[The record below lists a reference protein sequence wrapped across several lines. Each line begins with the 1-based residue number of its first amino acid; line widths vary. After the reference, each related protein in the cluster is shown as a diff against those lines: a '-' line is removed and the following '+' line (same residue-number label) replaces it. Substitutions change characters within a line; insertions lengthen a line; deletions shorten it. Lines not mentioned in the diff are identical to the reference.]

1 MFHNQENYVIIKC
14 RFHFIFIRTNLLVIW
29 FYSIIF
35 YLFVR
40 YLRNIFHLFL
50 STWYQSSW
58 SGRLCFCNFYFFLA
72 AFIAVIIF
80 LDSLQYCNIFLDSL
94 HCYNHFPWQ
103 PSLLQFLFF
112 LKSLDC
118 CNFLFSLSFLHW
130 PPPPPLTA
138 ADHHL
143 RRLPETALLAGTA
156 TTRWKLPPATGNRY
170 RKIFPAD
177 FFCEQDQILP
187 IWKTQLVLSSHGL
200 P

>member
-130 PPPPPLTA
+130 PPPPPCII
-138 ADHHL
+138 DHYCHHRPPL
-143 RRLPETALLAGTA
+143 PSLAGNCRRMPETA
-156 TTRWKLPPATGNRY
+156 TGKFFWR
-170 RKIFPAD
+170 I

-187 IWKTQLVLSSHGL
+187 IWKTQLVLSSNGL